1 MNLGRKF
8 TVVNNLPIF
17 ALWEDLAVPEA
28 MPEAASEAAEIDAL
42 KVRPQS
48 LLLTF
53 LGNYVLGRDVAVFSG
68 SFIEVLGRLGIGEHA
83 VRSTLTRMVARDLL
97 TRYRDGRRM
106 FFGLTERSRRIL
118 ADGEERVWRRSV
130 INDEW
135 DGRWTVLAFSLPE
148 SWQSRRHE
156 LRSQLT
162 WAGFG
167 PVGNGLWI
175 SPARVDVAE
184 VTADLGLDAHVRVFA
199 GPALAPTDEAGMIR
213 DAFDLD
219 ALATGYR
226 GWLERWDRPE
236 PVPEAPD
243 DLIRYLLMT
252 TEWLGLVRADP
263 RIPLRHLPP
272 GWPAILGQQVLY
284 TLRDR
289 YQARARDLVDRTVEL
304 IELH

>member
-1 MNLGRKF
+1 MSR
-8 TVVNNLPIF
+8 
-17 ALWEDLAVPEA
+17 AVEV
-28 MPEAASEAAEIDAL
+28 EAL

-48 LLLTF
+48 LMLTY

-83 VRSTLTRMVARDLL
+83 VRSMLSRMVTRGLLAR
-97 TRYRDGRRM
+97 YPDGRRM

-130 INDEW
+130 INDDW
-135 DGRWTVLAFSLPE
+135 DGSWTVLAFSLPE

-156 LRSQLT
+156 LRSRLA

-184 VTADLGLDAHVRVFA
+184 VTADLGLDTHVRVFA
-199 GPALAPTDEAGMIR
+199 GPSVPPTDEPRMIR

-219 ALATGYR
+219 GLAAGYR
-226 GWLERWDRPE
+226 AWLERWDRPD
-236 PVPEAPD
+236 PVPEASD
-243 DLIRYLLMT
+243 DLIRYLLMS

-263 RIPLRHLPP
+263 RIPLRHLPTD
-272 GWPAILGQQVLY
+272 WPAIRAQKLLY

-289 YQARARDLVDRTVEL
+289 YQAKARDIADRTVEL
-304 IELH
+304 IELR